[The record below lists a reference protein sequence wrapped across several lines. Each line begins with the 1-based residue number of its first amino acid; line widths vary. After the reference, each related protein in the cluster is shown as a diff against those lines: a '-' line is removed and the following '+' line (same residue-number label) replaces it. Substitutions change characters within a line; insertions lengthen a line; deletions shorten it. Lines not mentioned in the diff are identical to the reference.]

1 MIITRI
7 NQIIFLFICIFKI
20 KEVTIGCLVNS
31 LVLPGALVLW
41 VIKEIRPSRNWTPG
55 ARNKYPSSG
64 PVSHSTISMSLLS
77 LLIR

>member
-20 KEVTIGCLVNS
+20 IEVTTGCMVNS

-41 VIKEIRPSRNWTPG
+41 VIKEMRPSRNWTPG
-55 ARNKYPSSG
+55 ARKMYPPSR